1 MTEESSGKWRPELV
15 GAASKTGSQPITL
28 GHPIIDDYLIFVQ
41 ARARRNTLLAVA
53 YDLKVFFSFLPKDPS
68 EVVPADVF
76 SFIAYQ
82 REPRYGNVTRLVDR
96 EQGLSA
102 RTIKRRLSS
111 VSGLF
116 GYLMARGDA
125 GVTSNPVP
133 RGLAA
138 RRPRSGR
145 SKGSIPLIR
154 TPRAVP
160 RVLSPHEV
168 NALLRALRTR
178 RDEAMVLAMALGG
191 LRRSEVIGLR
201 MEDVN
206 PGEKR
211 LFVADGK
218 GGHQRRVCVSDRF
231 MSSLAAYLAEER
243 GACDHDRV
251 FVVLKGPRR
260 GRPLSI
266 AGLEQIVGSAK
277 ERARLRHVTCHQLRH
292 TCMTRLREAGMSL
305 EALQSQA
312 GHRSLEATRIYL
324 HLGDIWFSQQY
335 HAAVA
340 SLEDDLAE

>member
-1 MTEESSGKWRPELV
+1 MAEESSGSWEPELL
-15 GAASKTGSQPITL
+15 GASSKSESRPVTL
-28 GHPIIDDYLIFVQ
+28 GHPIIDDYLRFVQ
-41 ARARRNTLLAVA
+41 ARARHNTLLAVA
-53 YDLKVFFSFLPKDPS
+53 YDLKVFFSFLRKEPAD
-68 EVVPADVF
+68 VTPADVF

-82 REPRYGNVTRLVDR
+82 REPRYGNVTRFVDR

-116 GYLMARGDA
+116 GYLAARGDV
-125 GVTSNPVP
+125 GVTNNPVP

-138 RRPRSGR
+138 RRPHSGR
-145 SKGSIPLIR
+145 SRGTIPLIR
-154 TPRAVP
+154 TPRTVP

-178 RDEAMVLAMALGG
+178 RDEAMVLAMVLGG

-201 MEDVN
+201 MEDIN
-206 PGEKR
+206 AGERR
-211 LFVADGK
+211 LFIVEGK
-218 GGHQRRVCVSDRF
+218 GGHQRRICVSDRF
-231 MSSLAAYLAEER
+231 MASLAAYLAEER
-243 GACDHDRV
+243 GTCDHERV
-251 FVVLKGPRR
+251 FVVLKGRRR
-260 GRPLSI
+260 GGPLSI

-277 ERARLRHVTCHQLRH
+277 ERAGLRHVTCHQLRH

-324 HLGDIWFSQQY
+324 HLGDVWFSQQY

-340 SLEDDLAE
+340 SLEGDLAQ